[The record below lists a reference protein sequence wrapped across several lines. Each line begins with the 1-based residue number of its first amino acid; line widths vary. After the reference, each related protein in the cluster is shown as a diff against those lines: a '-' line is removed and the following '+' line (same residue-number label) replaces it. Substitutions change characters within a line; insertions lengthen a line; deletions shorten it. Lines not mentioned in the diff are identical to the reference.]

1 MNDNMQR
8 FIIAI
13 ALILMLGYM
22 IFMDKISAEYFV
34 GLVTG
39 VIGFYF
45 TASAKTTKDKERG
58 ADDNNKKVGD

>member
-22 IFMDKISAEYFV
+22 IFNDKISAEYFM

-45 TASAKTTKDKERG
+45 TASAKTAKDNERQ
-58 ADDNNKKVGD
+58 

>member
-1 MNDNMQR
+1 MSDNMQR

-22 IFMDKISAEYFV
+22 IFNDKISAEYFM

-45 TASAKTTKDKERG
+45 TASAKATKDNER
-58 ADDNNKKVGD
+58 K

>member
-34 GLVTG
+34 GLLT
-39 VIGFYF
+39 IEEIM
-45 TASAKTTKDKERG
+45 KE
-58 ADDNNKKVGD
+58 

>member
-1 MNDNMQR
+1 MSDNMQR

-22 IFMDKISAEYFV
+22 IFNDKISAEYFM

-45 TASAKTTKDKERG
+45 TASAKTT
-58 ADDNNKKVGD
+58 NNKENEERAK